1 MGKAKIVIGLGA
13 VIAAV
18 VGATALGAWALYGE
32 SGHSYVVIDSGR
44 VRPIE
49 PRAGMAYEYNLD
61 AYDDAGNR
69 SLVTFQTSRELR
81 AGAYLE
87 LETKPIRGV
96 VAWEELA
103 YEDVP
108 EQAREAL
115 SSHASS

>member
-1 MGKAKIVIGLGA
+1 MCIRD
-13 VIAAV
+13 
-18 VGATALGAWALYGE
+18 
-32 SGHSYVVIDSGR
+32 SSYVVIDNGR

-96 VAWEELA
+96 VAWEEVA

-115 SSHASS
+115 PKP